1 MASVQQ
7 KTSTSTA
14 EEALAVL
21 EKEYAHFEL
30 LSSFNAASGATIYK
44 VLFFLFFV
52 FCLCSLQVS
61 HRFCFFFLS
70 LSVALS
76 LSKQAVHRSTGEP
89 VAIKQIDRAQGSCE
103 KWEERLKFELEA
115 HSTVSAHKCRNICE
129 CFVVFACLLFLFAH
143 LMLGNLIGESGD
155 RFFVLL
161 ISSIYRPEIIPG
173 EKSTF
178 LVMELCGGSQ
188 LFDLVASS
196 PKRRLTE
203 PLAAEITRQLVT
215 GVRAIH
221 DAGFIHRDL
230 VGCLF
235 LEKSWFCP

>member
-1 MASVQQ
+1 M
-7 KTSTSTA
+7 
-14 EEALAVL
+14 
-21 EKEYAHFEL
+21 
-30 LSSFNAASGATIYK
+30 
-44 VLFFLFFV
+44 
-52 FCLCSLQVS
+52 
-61 HRFCFFFLS
+61 
-70 LSVALS
+70 
-76 LSKQAVHRSTGEP
+76 
-89 VAIKQIDRAQGSCE
+89 
-103 KWEERLKFELEA
+103 
-115 HSTVSAHKCRNICE
+115 
-129 CFVVFACLLFLFAH
+129 
-143 LMLGNLIGESGD
+143 IGESGD